1 MKRKKL
7 RNNIIA
13 AGIIM
18 IMSTF
23 FLTGCGT
30 STAIKDFASYAKG
43 VDEITL
49 PEEVRIV
56 ALGEA
61 THGNKEFQE
70 LRLDVFSHLV
80 ETTDVRA
87 FVLEGDFGSCALTN
101 DYILHDKGTA
111 EEAVKNLG
119 FDIYK
124 TDEMLAL
131 VEWMHNYNQNVSE
144 NEKVRLYGID
154 MQQNEATLN
163 RVEDFYH
170 TVDPTKADE
179 YISK

>member
-1 MKRKKL
+1 MNRKKT
-7 RNNIIA
+7 RNNIIST
-13 AGIIM
+13 GLIIT
-18 IMSTF
+18 MSTF
-23 FLTGCGT
+23 FLMGCGT
-30 STAIKDFASYAKG
+30 SQAIKDFASYAKG
-43 VDEITL
+43 VNEITL

-56 ALGEA
+56 ALGET

-101 DYILHDKGTA
+101 DYILHDEGTA

-119 FDIYK
+119 FDIYR

-131 VEWMHNYNQNVSE
+131 VEWMHDYNLNVSD
-144 NEKVRLYGID
+144 KSG
-154 MQQNEATLN
+154 
-163 RVEDFYH
+163 
-170 TVDPTKADE
+170 
-179 YISK
+179 